1 MQTVKI
7 HTSQNITID
16 YPVAGLGERILGRL
30 VDIGIFLVLWF
41 LMIFVSAYSTPS
53 GIGRNSTIVMWIFG
67 FIFCFYDLVCEL
79 FFNGQS
85 IGKMVMKIK
94 VVSLNGARPTLGQY
108 LLRWVF
114 RMVDFSITL
123 HLAGLISV
131 AATANKQRIGDLVAG
146 TTLIKTEPHTQ
157 LNNLAFVPEDEN
169 YQPVYP
175 EVIHLTD
182 QDIILIHEVI
192 ASYSAS
198 GNSNLLYNM
207 KTRIQEHLGIK
218 SEFYI
223 DELEFLQTIVK
234 DYNHLAVRTETT

>member
-30 VDIGIFLVLWF
+30 IDIGIFVVLYF

-53 GIGRNSTIVMWIFG
+53 GIGKNFTIVIWIYG

-85 IGKMVMKIK
+85 VGKKVMKIK
-94 VVSLNGARPTLGQY
+94 VVSLDGARPTLGQY

-114 RMVDFSITL
+114 RMVDFSLTL

-131 AATANKQRIGDLVAG
+131 ASTTNKQRVGDLVAG
-146 TTLIKTEPHTQ
+146 TTLIKTEPRTQ
-157 LNNLAFVPEDEN
+157 LHNLAFVPEDEN

-182 QDIILIHEVI
+182 RDIILIHEVI

-198 GNSNLLYNM
+198 GNANLLYNM

-218 SEFYI
+218 PQGYV
-223 DELEFLQTIVK
+223 DELEFLETIVK
-234 DYNHLAVRTETT
+234 DYNHLVES

>member
-7 HTSQNITID
+7 QTSQNITID

-30 VDIGIFLVLWF
+30 IDLGIFLALYL
-41 LMIFVSAYSTPS
+41 LMFFVSPYFTS
-53 GIGRNSTIVMWIFG
+53 GGTGKNRTIILWVFG

-85 IGKMVMKIK
+85 VGKRVMKVK

-114 RMVDFSITL
+114 RMIDFTITL
-123 HLAGLISV
+123 HLASLISV
-131 AATANKQRIGDLVAG
+131 ASTPNKQRIGDLVAG
-146 TTLIKTEPHTQ
+146 TTLIKTEPRTQ
-157 LNNLAFVPEDEN
+157 LNNLAFVSEHEN

-182 QDIILIHEVI
+182 KDIALIHEVI

-198 GNSNLLYNM
+198 GNNNLLYNM
-207 KTRIQEHLGIK
+207 KTQVQDHLGITLQAYVDDLN
-218 SEFYI
+218 F
-223 DELEFLQTIVK
+223 LETIVK
-234 DYNHLAVRTETT
+234 DYNHLAVRIETI